1 MGTYFSLQRKKIT
14 KSKLT
19 VISVVILLIFSLT
32 VLYFNS
38 KDLNGNNSSIKGQ
51 LQGNIMLQK
60 NFVAESKR
68 KLSELKPTDHR
79 YQSTKKDLKEVET
92 SLAKKQK
99 LLEDI
104 NNNHWVPVY
113 EEQIRATKELKKN
126 NSESNSKNFVNGI
139 ELRFKYLKAHP
150 MPYESDTP
158 VSGIQ
163 ILLNLNETYW
173 PILLTLVMIFIL
185 TYLYTGS
192 YRNGKDITMVLPIGR
207 IQSILTNA
215 SIGWICGIVIL
226 LGMSLLVFAC
236 ASLFF
241 GTGNIAYP
249 YIIHQVVNGKFALG
263 IVPVSQIVPNALI
276 LQIFAI
282 LFIAIFTQ
290 LIAKIFRNQLPSLLL
305 TILLLIGGSLITIV
319 IQPLNA
325 IAQWLP
331 STYLNPLK
339 TVSGTLAYELENVQV
354 NFGNGMLTLIISSC
368 FLIVLLILVDYIQ
381 TKNESKR

>member
-1 MGTYFSLQRKKIT
+1 M
-14 KSKLT
+14 
-19 VISVVILLIFSLT
+19 
-32 VLYFNS
+32 
-38 KDLNGNNSSIKGQ
+38 
-51 LQGNIMLQK
+51 
-60 NFVAESKR
+60 
-68 KLSELKPTDHR
+68 
-79 YQSTKKDLKEVET
+79 
-92 SLAKKQK
+92 
-99 LLEDI
+99 
-104 NNNHWVPVY
+104 
-113 EEQIRATKELKKN
+113 
-126 NSESNSKNFVNGI
+126 
-139 ELRFKYLKAHP
+139 HP
-150 MPYESDTP
+150 
-158 VSGIQ
+158 
-163 ILLNLNETYW
+163 
-173 PILLTLVMIFIL
+173 
-185 TYLYTGS
+185 
-192 YRNGKDITMVLPIGR
+192 
-207 IQSILTNA
+207 
-215 SIGWICGIVIL
+215 C
-226 LGMSLLVFAC
+226 
-236 ASLFF
+236 FF